1 MKTTAVLL
9 MILSFLAVVWWPI
22 AVIWAI
28 NTLFKTGIP
37 VNIQTW
43 IATALLVSLF
53 KINLESYSKK

>member
-1 MKTTAVLL
+1 MKTTAVL
-9 MILSFLAVVWWPI
+9 MIILSFLLVVWWPI

-28 NTLFKTGIP
+28 NTLFRTEIP

-53 KINLESYSKK
+53 KVNLEGYSKK